1 MRTTKRYKSLLI
13 FALLIS
19 LLAACFPDR
28 KAQDHQELMSLLQ
41 TRQVSGISPYE
52 ATRAFF
58 LGEELDEADVQVLGA
73 TETPPPQP
81 TGTPVPPPQ
90 IDTTDQWVYYAQSGD
105 TVRAVARR
113 FGVPPERVSSA
124 DYLPPAAMI
133 PIGQLLVIPREL
145 DENALSPAERFYP
158 DSEVIFSVSAAD
170 FSVADYVYQAGGYLN
185 SYGEYFKVDEYLTGI
200 EVIERISD
208 GYSISPRLL
217 LALLEFQGGWVY
229 GSPDGIFYEYPLG
242 YQNEDYRG
250 LYLQL
255 MWAAQR
261 LSVGYY
267 GWRDGSLVDITF
279 KDGRSQR
286 IDPGQNAGSAAL
298 MYLFSLLYD
307 AGDWQSAIYGAE
319 SFTTISDLMF
329 GDVEGYSAGMGP
341 IFPDGA
347 TQPALDLPFLPGT
360 RWNFTGGPHGGWGK
374 FTVWS
379 AIDFAPSGQSGCVPA
394 AQLVVAAAEG
404 VVVRTA
410 TGLVLLDLDGDGS
423 EQTGWVLQYL
433 HVTTADHPAVGT
445 RIEKDGVLGHPSC
458 EGGFSTGTHV
468 HVARKYN
475 GEWVAADGPIPF
487 DLSGW
492 QVQQGDKAYAGALL
506 RADERVDSSTVGSGY
521 SLIQRD

>member
-1 MRTTKRYKSLLI
+1 MCSPKRYQSLLI
-13 FALLIS
+13 IILLIS
-19 LLAACFPDR
+19 LLTACFPDK
-28 KAQDHQELMSLLQ
+28 KAQDHQELMAFLQ

-58 LGEELDEADVQVLGA
+58 MGEELEEAEVQDLVTTA
-73 TETPPPQP
+73 TPAPQP
-81 TGTPVPPPQ
+81 TGTPVPPPE

-105 TVRAVARR
+105 TVMAVARR
-113 FGVPPERVSSA
+113 FGVPPEQVVSTE
-124 DYLPPAAMI
+124 YLPPKAMI
-133 PIGQLLVIPREL
+133 PIGQLLVIPRKLE
-145 DENALSPAERFYP
+145 ENTLSSDERFFP
-158 DSEVIFSVSAAD
+158 DSEVVFSVSAAD
-170 FSVADYVYQAGGYLN
+170 FNVADYVYQAGGYLN
-185 SYGEYFKVDEYLTGI
+185 SYGEYFKADEYLTGI
-200 EVIERISD
+200 EVIERISE

-217 LALLEFQGGWVY
+217 LALLEFQGHWVY
-229 GSPDGIFYEYPLG
+229 GSPEGIFYEYPLG

-298 MYLFSLLYD
+298 MYLFSLLFD
-307 AGDWQSAIYGAE
+307 AGDWQAAIFGDE
-319 SFTTISDLMF
+319 RFSTISDLMF
-329 GDVEGYSAGMGP
+329 GDAVGYSAGMGP
-341 IFPDGA
+341 IFPDGT
-347 TQPALDLPFLPGT
+347 TQPVLDLPFLPGT

-374 FTVWS
+374 FTPWS
-379 AIDFAPSGQSGCVPA
+379 AIDFAPSGQSGCVQA
-394 AQLVVAAAEG
+394 EQVVLAAAEG

-410 TGLVLLDLDGDGS
+410 TGLLMLDLDGDGS

-433 HVTTADHPAVGT
+433 HVSTADHPAVGT
-445 RIEKDGVLGHPSC
+445 RIKKDDVLGHPSC

-468 HVARKYN
+468 HVARKFN
-475 GEWVAADGPIPF
+475 GEWVAADGPVPF
-487 DLSGW
+487 VLSGW
-492 QVQQGDKAYAGALL
+492 QVEQGEKAYAGALL

-521 SLIQRD
+521 SLIRRD